1 MEIKP
6 LKIYRRFW
14 RSIPQQHFVSAILL
28 LTVIGTQVVP
38 ASSPFFANR
47 LSVLK
52 RPRSPLA
59 HLNLSRTSALS
70 SDWFLAAHEFA
81 FALQLVSAADSDRIA
96 GLSSDFDEIKPFVF
110 RRRFLMEDTRR
121 WEEIVQTQ
129 PGYRDGH
136 LHLALN
142 YFQLAQQDI
151 ALAHWQSARELDPN
165 NEEVAAVGFLLGENT
180 P

>member
-6 LKIYRRFW
+6 LEIYRNFR
-14 RSIPQQHFVSAILL
+14 RSLSHQHFVVVLL
-28 LTVIGTQVVP
+28 SLTVIGAQFVP
-38 ASSPFFANR
+38 ASSHFFDDR

-59 HLNLSRTSALS
+59 HLNLSRTAALAA
-70 SDWFLAAHEFA
+70 DWSFAAHEFA
-81 FALQLVSAADSDRIA
+81 LALQLVTAADSDRIA
-96 GLSSDFDEIKPFVF
+96 GLSSDFNEIEPFVF
-110 RRRFLMEDTRR
+110 RRRFLLEDTKR
-121 WEEIVQTQ
+121 WEENVQTQ

-142 YFQLAQQDI
+142 YFQLAQQDK
-151 ALAHWQSARELDPN
+151 ALSQWQSAWELDPN
-165 NEEVAAVGFLLGENT
+165 NEEVTAVGILLGKNV

>member
-6 LKIYRRFW
+6 LETYRRFW
-14 RSIPQQHFVSAILL
+14 RSIPQQHFVSVILL
-28 LTVIGTQVVP
+28 LTVIGTQVGP
-38 ASSPFFANR
+38 ASSFFFANR

-52 RPRSPLA
+52 NPRSSLA
-59 HLNLSRTSALS
+59 HLNLSRTAALA
-70 SDWFLAAHEFA
+70 SDWFLAAHEFSL
-81 FALQLVSAADSDRIA
+81 ALQLVSAAGSDRIA
-96 GLSSDFDEIKPFVF
+96 GLSSDFDEIEPFVF

-121 WEEIVQTQ
+121 WEKIVQTQ

-151 ALAHWQSARELDPN
+151 ALTHWQSAREFDPN
-165 NEEVAAVGFLLGENT
+165 NEEVAAVRFLLGENT

>member
-6 LKIYRRFW
+6 LETYRRFW

-28 LTVIGTQVVP
+28 LAVIGAQVVP
-38 ASSPFFANR
+38 AYSPFFANR

-59 HLNLSRTSALS
+59 HLNLSRTAALA
-70 SDWFLAAHEFA
+70 SDWSLAAHEFA
-81 FALQLVSAADSDRIA
+81 LALQLVSVADSDRIA
-96 GLSSDFDEIKPFVF
+96 GLPSDFDEIEPFVF
-110 RRRFLMEDTRR
+110 RRRFLMEDTKR

-142 YFQLAQQDI
+142 YFQLAQKNI
-151 ALAHWQSARELDPN
+151 ALAHWQSAWELDPN
-165 NEEVAAVGFLLGENT
+165 NEEVAAVGILLGENT